1 MDQVRAIAKSIW
13 QQRFWVL
20 SVLGLIIA
28 VVCWKMAAS
37 SLDTKF
43 ASRKSTIE
51 GQFNQISTLAGK
63 PVHPNTGVNEKN
75 QEAVDEQT
83 KIVNTVWQE
92 LYNKQKQSVLKW
104 PKELGEDFLTY
115 IETLKFKDPIDSR
128 FRSIYQNYIGKRFD
142 GLLEIVKARKI
153 EEGAGGAYGGGRGG
167 EYGGRGGGGYTG
179 EGAVAAI
186 TPGANQDYL
195 VEWAD
200 QDKLRAKL
208 AFATN
213 KPTALQIWVTQEDL
227 WVYETLL
234 RVIANTNKERG
245 STRPDN
251 AAIRTILS
259 LEVGAGASIPSTAHV
274 YMPAGG
280 ADAAGGGYGGE
291 GGASDYGRGGGYGG
305 EGGASDYGRGGGGG
319 EYGRGGG
326 YGMGGEAGDPAAMD
340 AALLTNRYLDDAGA
354 PLADGA
360 FGPEFRQLPIKMELE
375 MDQRYI
381 PTLLLE
387 SANSPL
393 PIEVKQVRI
402 NPQMAMAG
410 LEGTAG
416 GGYGGTSSLPS
427 GITLNTND
435 PNNAIV
441 EIRGVVFIYNEP
453 TTDAAPAEAGTVDS
467 SVAIT
472 Q

>member
-1 MDQVRAIAKSIW
+1 MDQVRAIAKIIW

-37 SLDTKF
+37 GLDAQF
-43 ASRKSTIE
+43 ASRKSTIDGRFKE
-51 GQFNQISTLAGK
+51 MSTLGGK
-63 PVHPNTGVNEKN
+63 AVHPNTAVNEKN
-75 QEAVDEQT
+75 QEAVDAQA
-83 KIVNTVWQE
+83 KIVNSVWQE
-92 LYNKQKQSVLKW
+92 LYNKQKESVLKW

-115 IETLKFKDPIDSR
+115 IEKLKFKDPIDNR
-128 FRSIYQNYIGKRFD
+128 MRSIYQNYIGKRFD

-153 EEGAGGAYGGGRGG
+153 EEGAGGAYSGRGG
-167 EYGGRGGGGYTG
+167 EYGGRGGGGYGG
-179 EGAVAAI
+179 ESAVALG

-195 VEWAD
+195 VEWFD

-234 RVIANTNKERG
+234 RVIANTNKARG

-251 AAIRTILS
+251 AAIRSILS
-259 LEVGAGASIPSTAHV
+259 LEVGSGASLPSTARI
-274 YMPAGG
+274 YMPSGG
-280 ADAAGGGYGGE
+280 GDAAGGGGYGGE
-291 GGASDYGRGGGYGG
+291 GGGYGGEYGRGGGYGG
-305 EGGASDYGRGGGGG
+305 EAAAGGGGYGG

-326 YGMGGEAGDPAAMD
+326 YGMEGAEGDPAAMD
-340 AALLTNRYLDDAGA
+340 TALLANRYLDDAGA

-360 FGPEFRQLPIKMELE
+360 FGPEFRQLPIKMELQ

-381 PTLLLE
+381 TPLLLE
-387 SANSPL
+387 CANAPL

-402 NPQMAMAG
+402 NPQLSMAG
-410 LEGTAG
+410 IDSNAAG
-416 GGYGGTSSLPS
+416 GYSTSSLPS
-427 GITLNTND
+427 GATLDTSD
-435 PNNAIV
+435 PNSAIV

-453 TTDAAPAEAGTVDS
+453 TTEAAPADSGEVDS
-467 SVAIT
+467 TVAAVAP
-472 Q
+472 